1 MAEKNRTIQET
12 ANIFRKS
19 KKTIY
24 RWIEEGKVFKRYIR
38 VKDGIL
44 IPQSEIDRIMIENEV
59 IVEIN

>member
-1 MAEKNRTIQET
+1 MADKNRTIQET
-12 ANIFRKS
+12 ATIFRKS

-44 IPQSEIDRIMIENEV
+44 IPQSEIDRIMSENEV
-59 IVEIN
+59 IVENI